1 MHTVLAYSFSVCY
14 TVGGERQCYVKP
26 PADLITARLTPH
38 RQKGKTMDTI
48 DYTKVTADAILQNC
62 RKCEGKHTLSVLLF
76 INETG
81 EVIAYDHDGCY
92 VCESN

>member
-1 MHTVLAYSFSVCY
+1 
-14 TVGGERQCYVKP
+14 
-26 PADLITARLTPH
+26 
-38 RQKGKTMDTI
+38 MDKI
-48 DYTKVTADAILQNC
+48 DYTKVTANEVALNC
-62 RKCEGKHTLSVLLF
+62 RKCKGEGTLPALLF

>member
-1 MHTVLAYSFSVCY
+1 
-14 TVGGERQCYVKP
+14 
-26 PADLITARLTPH
+26 
-38 RQKGKTMDTI
+38 MDKI

-81 EVIAYDHDGCY
+81 EVIAFDDQGCY